1 MGGDK
6 LRRMSGESSAVTEG
20 SGDYIYVRLAG
31 ARFDAP
37 GMPAEAV
44 QELKVLSGAL
54 FQLARIE
61 WLNAHP
67 DRTRVPGGFA
77 ELFDL
82 RLVSIGEGSAKP
94 QLVLQR
100 PKGWTKKD
108 DPEEIFPAIQ
118 RAPVALV
125 RALEGVR
132 DDRQV
137 PTALAKES
145 VALISRIGRTLD
157 DAEQIELATSDPA
170 KVPDAPSV
178 ILDLQVRN
186 TLRAIEDSLKDRSEP
201 EPVQIEGVITEFDG
215 TAQTFRLRMPSQPAQ
230 VHGRI
235 AAGEGSVSRSVK
247 EALAED
253 GVTAPDVRLTGW
265 SVVGDTGIVREL
277 HDVVAVEVVRT
288 PIEKKMHA
296 RLAQLAELEDGWW
309 EPTSLRPSDGIV
321 VAMAEAIPALS
332 LLARVP
338 DMVAR
343 TDGTLALESEI
354 DDRHLVAVIEAE
366 GQQIYLCADD
376 GIADDP
382 EEFEGP
388 YSVDHLR
395 DFFETGSVS

>member
-1 MGGDK
+1 
-6 LRRMSGESSAVTEG
+6 MSGESSAATGG

-31 ARFDAP
+31 ERFDAP
-37 GMPAEAV
+37 GMPADAV
-44 QELKVLSGAL
+44 RELKVLSEAL
-54 FQLARIE
+54 FQLARVE
-61 WLNAHP
+61 WLIAHP
-67 DRTRVPGGFA
+67 DRTRVPGGFE

-82 RLVSIGEGSAKP
+82 RLVSIGEGSSKP

-100 PKGWTKKD
+100 PKGWTKQD
-108 DPEEIFPAIQ
+108 DPEEIFPAMQ

-137 PTALAKES
+137 PATLAKES
-145 VALISRIGRTLD
+145 VALITKIGRTLG
-157 DAEQIELATSDPA
+157 DAEQIEIATSDPA
-170 KVPDAPSV
+170 KVPEAPSV
-178 ILDLQVRN
+178 TLDLQVRN

-201 EPVQIEGVITEFDG
+201 EQVQIEGVITEFDG

-230 VHGRI
+230 VRGRI

-265 SVVGDTGIVREL
+265 SVVDDTGIFREL
-277 HDVVAVEVVRT
+277 HDVVTVEVIRT
-288 PIEKKMHA
+288 PTEKKLHA
-296 RLAQLAELEDGWW
+296 RLAELADLEDGWW
-309 EPTSLRPSDGIV
+309 EPTSLRPDVGIV
-321 VAMAEAIPALS
+321 AAMTEAIPALS
-332 LLARVP
+332 LLARIP

-366 GQQIYLCADD
+366 GQRIYLCADD
-376 GIADDP
+376 GVADDP

-388 YSVDHLR
+388 FIVDRLR
-395 DFFETGSVS
+395 DFFESGRVS